1 MKHFVSCHMA
11 SVMSLSRD
19 ELRPELLYRLYAPRI
34 ERRIRSILGPDTE
47 REDLAHEV
55 LITVFRR
62 IDTLRDPACLDA
74 WIDQVTL
81 NTLRYAMRQRRLRR
95 HASWE
100 ALPEPQAGTVLPNPE
115 TRDLAER
122 AVGLI
127 DKLPPRERAI
137 LLTHW
142 FTAQTAREIAET
154 SGCSTVT
161 VARRLFRARSR
172 FAKLARR
179 DPALAVL
186 L

>member
-1 MKHFVSCHMA
+1 MP
-11 SVMSLSRD
+11 LSPD

-34 ERRIRSILGPDTE
+34 ERRIQAILGPDFE

-62 IDTLRDPACLDA
+62 IGTLRDPACLDA
-74 WIDQVTL
+74 WVDQVTR

-100 ALPEPQAGTVLPNPE
+100 GLPEPRGGTVNPNPE
-115 TRDLAER
+115 ARDLALR
-122 AVGLI
+122 TAGVI
-127 DKLPPRERAI
+127 QRLPPRERA
-137 LLTHW
+137 LLLSYW
-142 FTAQTAREIAET
+142 FTPRTTSEIAED
-154 SGCSTVT
+154 SGCSTIT
-161 VARRLFRARSR
+161 IARRLGRARSR
-172 FAKLARR
+172 FKKLARR

>member
-1 MKHFVSCHMA
+1 M
-11 SVMSLSRD
+11 
-19 ELRPELLYRLYAPRI
+19 
-34 ERRIRSILGPDTE
+34 LGPDVD

-55 LITVFRR
+55 LITVFLR
-62 IDTLRDPACLDA
+62 IGTLRDPACLDA

-81 NTLRYAMRQRRLRR
+81 NTLRYAIRQRKLRR

-100 ALPEPQAGTVLPNPE
+100 ALPETQAGSVQPNPE
-115 TRDLAER
+115 ARDLAAR
-122 AVGLI
+122 AVGVI
-127 DKLPPRERAI
+127 GKLPPRERAL

-142 FTAQTAREIAET
+142 FSSLTEREIAQS